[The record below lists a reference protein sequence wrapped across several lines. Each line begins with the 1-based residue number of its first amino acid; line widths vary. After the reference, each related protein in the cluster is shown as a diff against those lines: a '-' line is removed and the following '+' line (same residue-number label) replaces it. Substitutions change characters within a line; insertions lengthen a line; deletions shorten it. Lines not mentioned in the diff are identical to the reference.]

1 MFGKSIK
8 PNNQIQNNPVK
19 ISAAVALVTIGLFGV
34 VTETPRIPSAQY
46 RSEDHTTEEI
56 NRIRQGGVTIY
67 RYEVTDPTTGSAIS
81 VSRIKNQ

>member
-8 PNNQIQNNPVK
+8 PNPQSLNNSLK
-19 ISAAVALVTIGLFGV
+19 ISAAAALVTIGLFGV
-34 VTETPRIPSAQY
+34 ITETPITPSAGYQN
-46 RSEDHTTEEI
+46 EDHTEEI

-81 VSRIKNQ
+81 VSKIQDQ

>member
-8 PNNQIQNNPVK
+8 LNNQNLNNPVK

-34 VTETPRIPSAQY
+34 ISETPRTPSARY
-46 RSEDHTTEEI
+46 HSEDHTEEI

-81 VSRIKNQ
+81 VSKIQNQ

>member
-8 PNNQIQNNPVK
+8 LNNQNLNNPVK
-19 ISAAVALVTIGLFGV
+19 ISAAVALVTIGLLGV
-34 VTETPRIPSAQY
+34 ISETPRTPSARY
-46 RSEDHTTEEI
+46 HSEDHTEEI

-81 VSRIKNQ
+81 VSKIQNQ

>member
-8 PNNQIQNNPVK
+8 PNTTTFNNPFK
-19 ISAAVALVTIGLFGV
+19 ISAAVALVTIGMFGV
-34 VTETPRIPSAQY
+34 ITETPRTPSARY
-46 RSEDHTTEEI
+46 HNEDHTEEI

-81 VSRIKNQ
+81 VSKIESR

>member
-8 PNNQIQNNPVK
+8 PNTTNLNNPFK
-19 ISAAVALVTIGLFGV
+19 ISAAVALVTIGMFGV
-34 VTETPRIPSAQY
+34 ITETPRTPSARY
-46 RSEDHTTEEI
+46 HNEDHTEEI

-81 VSRIKNQ
+81 VSKIQQQ